1 MNNLEKNNEN
11 KLSNEFNGIHIKDNK
26 IIEPEKIVR
35 ILNKNKYLYKIYK
48 QKL

>member
-11 KLSNEFNGIHIKDNK
+11 KLSNEFNGIPIKDNK

-35 ILNKNKYLYKIYK
+35 ILNIYIKYINKNYNI
-48 QKL
+48 